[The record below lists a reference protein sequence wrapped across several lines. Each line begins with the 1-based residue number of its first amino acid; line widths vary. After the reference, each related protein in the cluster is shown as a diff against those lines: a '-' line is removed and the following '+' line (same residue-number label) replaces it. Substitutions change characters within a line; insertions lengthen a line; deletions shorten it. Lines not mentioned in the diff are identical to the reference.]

1 MVITFIISFISWSV
15 RVIPELVN
23 NEIPFLIFLIIML
36 IPASTSISLFSFS
49 VPVIF
54 NSFSNEYANDVIF

>member
-15 RVIPELVN
+15 RVIPELVT
-23 NEIPFLIFLIIML
+23 NEIPFLICLPIML
-36 IPASTSISLFSFS
+36 NPALTSISLFSFS

-54 NSFSNEYANDVIF
+54 NFFPK